1 MKSSERGVL
10 KKSNFFFST
19 PSQTAKNLYYYP
31 VSSGHF
37 FCVKGYH
44 LVRKNYD
51 SLLITYIIDGSFTF
65 ILDGKHI
72 TAHKGDTVI
81 LDCYKPH
88 EYYTNDSFESI
99 WVHFGGANSREFY
112 NEIVKNSGNLIKCTD
127 PDHVKRLL
135 FRIYNNI
142 AENTTASEINHSLD
156 LYKLIT
162 ELATRQMINS
172 KSKVSYE
179 DQIHEIKKYIAEH
192 LQDNIS
198 IKNLASIMHMS
209 TSHFSRIFKQQT
221 GFAPYD
227 YVLIY
232 RLNKAKEYLQKTNLT
247 VSEIT
252 YEVGFN
258 SESNFIYFF
267 TKHNGISPNKFRKL
281 KF

>member
-1 MKSSERGVL
+1 M
-10 KKSNFFFST
+10 
-19 PSQTAKNLYYYP
+19 
-31 VSSGHF
+31 VS
-37 FCVKGYH
+37 
-44 LVRKNYD
+44 
-51 SLLITYIIDGSFTF
+51 YIIEGSFTF
-65 ILDGKHI
+65 ILEGKPV

-99 WVHFGGANSREFY
+99 WVHFGGANSRDFY
-112 NEIVKNSGNLIKCTD
+112 NEITKNSGNLIKSTD
-127 PDHVKRLL
+127 PEHIKRLL

-142 AENTTASEINHSLD
+142 AENTTASELNHSLD
-156 LYKLIT
+156 LYKIIT
-162 ELATRQMINS
+162 ELAAPQTINS
-172 KSKVSYE
+172 KSKVSYD

-192 LQDNIS
+192 LQENIS
-198 IKNLASIMHMS
+198 IKDLACIMHMS

-281 KF
+281 NF